1 MSRRLDRLNYGMSY
15 RNLILLATATT
26 VLLACEQDPTELRL
40 ITPKSPVSQEIARD
54 FANLLDDESS
64 VRITLVPA
72 PDGEQTVL
80 EALASGDGDLA
91 IITDIMPFRPDVATV
106 MPLYPT
112 VLHVLYRE
120 GLAASTAGELLSGA
134 NVYAGPPGSSARF
147 MLEQVSARNGLAQG
161 SFTYVDSVELEPDVI
176 VVFAPISPGELR
188 DLTGYQLYSMGSPE
202 DVGTG
207 AAIDSVTL
215 LQPQFEAFVIPTE
228 TYGAMTPE
236 PILTI
241 SVNQLLVARRD
252 LDRTTVYDLVD
263 DLVGLRPALAA
274 MRPGLFRDV
283 SGDFDPTTST
293 FVVHPGALDYTQRD
307 APSVYERYSGIAEVA
322 VTVLIGIISA
332 FFAGL
337 RIYHMR
343 RKNLIDTFYSAVIV
357 IKKSIDETITVDQS
371 KAKADEIRTLQLQA
385 FDLLVDE
392 KLAADESFRIF
403 ITLSNDVLR
412 QLETR

>member
-1 MSRRLDRLNYGMSY
+1 M
-15 RNLILLATATT
+15 RNSHLILVATAAT
-26 VLLACEQDPTELRL
+26 VLLACEPEPKELRL
-40 ITPKSPVSQEIARD
+40 ITPKLPVNQEIATD
-54 FANLLDDESS
+54 FANLLGDESG
-64 VRITLVPA
+64 VNITLVPA
-72 PDGEQTVL
+72 TEDDQTVL
-80 EALASGDGDLA
+80 EALASGHGDLA

-112 VLHVLYRE
+112 VLHVIYRK
-120 GLAASTAGELLSGA
+120 GRTAGTAEELLSGA
-134 NVYAGPPGSSARF
+134 TVYAGPPGSSARF
-147 MLEQVSARNGLAQG
+147 MLEQVSLRNGLAEG

-176 VVFAPISPGELR
+176 IVFAPISPVRLQ
-188 DLTGYQLYSMGSPE
+188 DFPGYQFYSMGKPE

-207 AAIDSVTL
+207 AAIDAITL
-215 LQPQFEAFVIPTE
+215 LQPKFEAFVIPTG
-228 TYGAMTPE
+228 TYGALTPE

-252 LDRTTVYDLVD
+252 LDRTTTYDLVA

-274 MRPGLFRDV
+274 LRPGLFRDV
-283 SGDFDPTTST
+283 SGDFDPATST
-293 FVVHPGALDYTQRD
+293 FVVHPGALDYSQRN

-322 VTVLIGIISA
+322 VTVMIGIISA
-332 FFAGL
+332 GFAGV

-357 IKKSIDETITVDQS
+357 LRKSIDETITKEQRET
-371 KAKADEIRTLQLQA
+371 KANEIRALQLEA

-403 ITLSNDVLR
+403 ITLSNDVLL
-412 QLETR
+412 QLEKA